1 MRPVQVLLF
10 WCASLVAHKQGLPY
24 RETNVALFVVT
35 FPR

>member
-10 WCASLVAHKQGLPY
+10 WCASLVAHKQGLLSIKIPP
-24 RETNVALFVVT
+24 FVVT